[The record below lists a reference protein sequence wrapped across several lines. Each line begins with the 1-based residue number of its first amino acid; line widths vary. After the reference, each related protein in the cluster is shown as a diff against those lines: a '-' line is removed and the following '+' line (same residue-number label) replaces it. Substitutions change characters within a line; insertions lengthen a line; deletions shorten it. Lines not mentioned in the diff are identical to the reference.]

1 MTASFEA
8 LYKQTLKNLNEDM
21 PVDLAPGVNVGVGA
35 GVPVSFTDTANY
47 KLEPEQAA
55 RVIDSVVDYLLTR
68 NSHSPLPYRSFQTDV
83 IADKIVVYSSLNSTK
98 AKYAARVVY
107 NAMKDAGIISDERSK
122 GTALISEPT
131 PEEVDEIADTV
142 SVSTE
147 EADTTPAPVR
157 PEREKIEIPDE
168 EEASVFFKA
177 NDFPVEEVTPEEE
190 EVLYTAWEKLPSEE
204 DIEWT
209 NIVRAVGLTQANKL
223 KDIKAIL
230 PSSTSSAEQGE
241 SSSFIDDEDRLTPD
255 DDVTDTDWKFSQSE
269 VEREINPY
277 SSRSTSGYRDLED

>member
-21 PVDLAPGVNVGVGA
+21 PVDLAPGVNVGIGA
-35 GVPVSFTDTANY
+35 DVPVSFTDSANY

-55 RVIDSVVDYLLTR
+55 RVIDSVVDYLITR
-68 NSHSPLPYRSFQTDV
+68 NNRSPLPYRSFQTDV
-83 IADKIVVYSSLNSTK
+83 IADKIVIYSSLNSTK

-122 GTALISEPT
+122 GTVLISEPT

-142 SVSTE
+142 ADNTE
-147 EADTTPAPVR
+147 EVDAAPASVK

-190 EVLYTAWEKLPSEE
+190 EVLYAAWEKIPTGE
-204 DIEWT
+204 DVEWT
-209 NIVRAVGLTQANKL
+209 TIVKTVGLTQANKL
-223 KDIKAIL
+223 KDIKALL
-230 PSSTSSAEQGE
+230 PTASSAEQEEG
-241 SSSFIDDEDRLTPD
+241 SAFIDDEDRLTPD
-255 DDVTDTDWKFSQSE
+255 DDVTDTDWKLSQSE
-269 VEREINPY
+269 VERELDPY
-277 SSRSTSGYRDLED
+277 SSRTRSGYGSSED